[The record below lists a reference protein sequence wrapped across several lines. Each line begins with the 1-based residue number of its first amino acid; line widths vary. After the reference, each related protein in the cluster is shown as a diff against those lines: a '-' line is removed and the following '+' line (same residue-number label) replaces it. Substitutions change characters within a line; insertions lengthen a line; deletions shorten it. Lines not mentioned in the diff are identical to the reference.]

1 MINIKTVVTS
11 VALSM
16 VASAGM
22 AAVVTI
28 NNVTGEWTGTTPT
41 DVYGLNSSS
50 SGSYSEIN
58 WGDPANGV
66 DQSGYSFEGLIPP
79 PVEVDTT
86 VGTEF
91 DLGIFTHSNF
101 SLWANV
107 NWGAASI
114 TSADLMVSF
123 DLTI

>member
-58 WGDPANGV
+58 WGDPANGPHGETQWPALLRMLERECP
-66 DQSGYSFEGLIPP
+66 DYRS
-79 PVEVDTT
+79 
-86 VGTEF
+86 
-91 DLGIFTHSNF
+91 
-101 SLWANV
+101 
-107 NWGAASI
+107 
-114 TSADLMVSF
+114 
-123 DLTI
+123 